1 MRQLKCENCGATI
14 EIDDNK
20 EYGTCPYC
28 KAKYQLNERK
38 DINIKID
45 DNTKEL
51 LTNGFNLFNKTS
63 KVAIIPVIVFFVI
76 VVTFITVIAVNAFK
90 QVNKESTNKS
100 NNITEQEENNTI
112 NEVKEKISKSYFN
125 SKFESQ
131 SGTKSK
137 FLTEP
142 LLDDI
147 VTNNKTNKDMLITL
161 IYKDKETTDPDTIIE
176 IKHSL
181 SNNKK
186 YEIKIDYDDD
196 GYVNKITIEDI

>member
-1 MRQLKCENCGATI
+1 MPESANAVAPSARTKTRTKTTET
-14 EIDDNK
+14 
-20 EYGTCPYC
+20 
-28 KAKYQLNERK
+28 NEV
-38 DINIKID
+38 
-45 DNTKEL
+45 E
-51 LTNGFNLFNKTS
+51 
-63 KVAIIPVIVFFVI
+63 
-76 VVTFITVIAVNAFK
+76 
-90 QVNKESTNKS
+90 
-100 NNITEQEENNTI
+100 NTI
-112 NEVKEKISKSYFN
+112 NKVKEKISKSYFN

-161 IYKDKETTDPDTIIE
+161 IYKDQETTDPDTIIE

-181 SNNKK
+181 SDKKK

-196 GYVNKITIEDI
+196 GYVNRITIEDI